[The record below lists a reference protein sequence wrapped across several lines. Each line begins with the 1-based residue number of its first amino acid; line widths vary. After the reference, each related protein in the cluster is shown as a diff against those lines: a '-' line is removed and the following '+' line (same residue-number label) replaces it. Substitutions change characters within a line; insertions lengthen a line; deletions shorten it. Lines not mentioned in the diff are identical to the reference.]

1 MDSVAVLS
9 KSDIELRNC
18 IGKGSFAFVFAGT
31 YNESPEFP
39 LVNTYYFVPMSKAV
53 YVICRLI

>member
-31 YNESPEFP
+31 YKSPEFP
-39 LVNTYYFVPMSKAV
+39 LVLNYYFLPMSKAV
-53 YVICRLI
+53 NVICRLI